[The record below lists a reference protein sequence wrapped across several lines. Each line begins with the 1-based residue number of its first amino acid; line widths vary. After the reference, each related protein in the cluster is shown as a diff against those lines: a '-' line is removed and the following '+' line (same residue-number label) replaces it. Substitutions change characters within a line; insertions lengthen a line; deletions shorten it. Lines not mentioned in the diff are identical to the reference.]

1 MPRGDEATFVRDE
14 LADVPEVSVVE
25 LEVATAAAAVAV
37 AAARHEQVDVQQ
49 ALDDLAQL
57 WVQRHNHLPTQ
68 CMLANTSN
76 NS

>member
-1 MPRGDEATFVRDE
+1 MRDE
-14 LADVPEVSVVE
+14 LADVPEVSVIE

-37 AAARHEQVDVQQ
+37 AAARHQQVDVQQ
-49 ALDDLAQL
+49 ALDDLTQL

>member
-1 MPRGDEATFVRDE
+1 MRDE
-14 LADVPEVSVVE
+14 LADVPEVSVIE
-25 LEVATAAAAVAV
+25 LEVAATAAAAAVAM
-37 AAARHEQVDVQQ
+37 AAARHQQVDVQQ